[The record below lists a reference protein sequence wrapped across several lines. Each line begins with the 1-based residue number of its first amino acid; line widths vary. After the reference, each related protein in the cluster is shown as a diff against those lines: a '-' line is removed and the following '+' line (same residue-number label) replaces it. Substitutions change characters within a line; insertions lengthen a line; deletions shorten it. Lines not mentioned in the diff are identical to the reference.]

1 MEKAVLPDHEYN
13 HALCL
18 KMHAD
23 IDNRL
28 ERGEQTMNAIYKLL
42 RGNGDIGL
50 VTRVDRIEQ
59 AFARNQSLLWRII
72 TPALPLIYGAILAAI
87 VMYLQS

>member
-1 MEKAVLPDHEYN
+1 MAEYN
-13 HALCL
+13 HELCVKL
-18 KMHAD
+18 HAD
-23 IDNRL
+23 IEHRL
-28 ERGEQTMNAIYKLL
+28 ERGDQTMNAIYKLL

-59 AFARNQSLLWRII
+59 AFARNQSLLWRVL
-72 TPALPLIYGAILAAI
+72 TPALPLIYGAIVAGL

>member
-1 MEKAVLPDHEYN
+1 MAEYN
-13 HALCL
+13 HDLCI

-23 IDNRL
+23 IDKRL
-28 ERGEQTMNAIYKLL
+28 ERGDQTMNAIYRML

-59 AFARNQSLLWRII
+59 AFARNQSLLWRFL
-72 TPALPLIYGAILAAI
+72 TPALPLIYGIVAAAI
-87 VMYLQS
+87 VLYLQS

>member
-1 MEKAVLPDHEYN
+1 MAEYN
-13 HALCL
+13 HELCVKL
-18 KMHAD
+18 HAD
-23 IDNRL
+23 IEHRL
-28 ERGEQTMNAIYKLL
+28 ERGDETMNAIYKLL

-59 AFARNQSLLWRII
+59 AFARNQSLLWRVL
-72 TPALPLIYGAILAAI
+72 TPALPLIYGIIAAAI

>member
-1 MEKAVLPDHEYN
+1 MDKAVSEVEYN

-23 IDNRL
+23 IDKRL
-28 ERGEQTMNAIYKLL
+28 EHGDQTMNAIYKLL

-59 AFARNQSLLWRII
+59 AFARNQSLLWRVL
-72 TPALPLIYGAILAAI
+72 TPALPLIYGIIAAGL